1 MLWSVP
7 KENYL
12 APNVKCVKA
21 SPDLEENLVPELAL
35 HTYNPNTREAKE
47 GGSKFEATLSYMM
60 IPCLKRI
67 KIKNNENKTK

>member
-7 KENYL
+7 TGNYL
-12 APNVKCVKA
+12 AQNVKCVKA

-47 GGSKFEATLSYMM
+47 GGFQVWGHPELHDDILSQ
-60 IPCLKRI
+60 
-67 KIKNNENKTK
+67 KNKN

>member
-7 KENYL
+7 TGNYL
-12 APNVKCVKA
+12 AQNVKCVKA

-47 GGSKFEATLSYMM
+47 GGFQV
-60 IPCLKRI
+60 
-67 KIKNNENKTK
+67 